1 MVFKTISCHR
11 KNGLTNRWEQ
21 VLQKKCWYK
30 SGNKGCIHFHT
41 PVALPPDLFQRL
53 FVILFKGVTMSQA
66 FIRESD
72 DQWLDDVAPTLTA
85 LIHFLTRE
93 NNGIRVYEKRSYTEN
108 GRDVFEMSNGLAYT
122 KDNNGRWHVME
133 SK

>member
-1 MVFKTISCHR
+1 
-11 KNGLTNRWEQ
+11 
-21 VLQKKCWYK
+21 
-30 SGNKGCIHFHT
+30 
-41 PVALPPDLFQRL
+41 
-53 FVILFKGVTMSQA
+53 MSQA

-72 DQWLDDVAPTLTA
+72 DQWLDEVAPTLTA

-93 NNGIRVYEKRSYTEN
+93 NNGIRVYEKSSYMEN